1 MGLPPPHRVSLGR
14 GVRARRGRGWIL
26 RSPCQHDRGLLVAVE
41 VLAPTTQ
48 GGFSREITPLPG
60 ALRVR
65 SQCSKTGQSFAGCA
79 DRAAGHA
86 NPPKRRMSHQEV
98 FQEAL
103 VSEDGPLSM
112 RSSREANSGAP
123 SVNCCSPWVCQ
134 LYVDDTTEH
143 IKRFSRGA

>member
-86 NPPKRRMSHQEV
+86 NPPKRRMSLWLLI
-98 FQEAL
+98 AL
-103 VSEDGPLSM
+103 
-112 RSSREANSGAP
+112 
-123 SVNCCSPWVCQ
+123 SP
-134 LYVDDTTEH
+134 T
-143 IKRFSRGA
+143 FSKKIPVVRQRHEL

>member
-65 SQCSKTGQSFAGCA
+65 SQCSKTGQSVAGCA
-79 DRAAGHA
+79 DRTAGHA
-86 NPPKRRMSHQEV
+86 NPPKRRMSHPEDQRQVLSSPPSAASILWQAFEQV
-98 FQEAL
+98 NLSRSPRDAVTPAPADAVSLAL
-103 VSEDGPLSM
+103 VKL
-112 RSSREANSGAP
+112 
-123 SVNCCSPWVCQ
+123 
-134 LYVDDTTEH
+134 L
-143 IKRFSRGA
+143 RGII